1 MTNEKSEVITDEYII
16 ELYWQRSEAAIQE
29 TDVKYGN
36 MLFHIAYGILYDR
49 LDCEECK
56 NDTYLGVWNTIPPTR
71 PTSFSAFI
79 SRIMRNIAIDKY
91 KEKSSQKRIPSD
103 LTVSMEELHE
113 SLRDHSTPET
123 EYAAKELGL
132 LISGYVRGLSDRQQ
146 YIFIERY
153 FFVSTIESI
162 AKDLGIGL
170 ATVHR
175 EIGKIKQGL
184 KKHLETNG
192 VYV

>member
-1 MTNEKSEVITDEYII
+1 MDIADEQII
-16 ELYWQRSEAAIQE
+16 ELYWQRNETAIQK

-91 KEKSSQKRIPSD
+91 KEKTSQKRIPSD

-113 SLRDHSTPET
+113 FLRDNNTPEA

-132 LISGYVRGLSDRQQ
+132 LISNYVRGLSDREQ

-153 FFVSTIESI
+153 FLVSTIESI
-162 AKDLGIGL
+162 AKDLGVSPS
-170 ATVHR
+170 TVHR
-175 EIGKIKQGL
+175 EIEKIKQGL
-184 KKHLETNG
+184 KNYLEMNG